1 MKKTKA
7 SIVRELLSNGSS
19 VREAASL
26 SGANLQYVYDI
37 KSRMNREK
45 ASPIPKIKEEEKP
58 AKPAFPLSDNVFQ
71 TIRDQEE
78 EIESLKND
86 IASLCTVVEYLEYR
100 LKTHGAAI

>member
-45 ASPIPKIKEEEKP
+45 APPTPRIKEEPKL
-58 AKPAFPLSDNVFQ
+58 AKPVVTLPDDVLQA
-71 TIRDQEE
+71 IRDQEE
-78 EIESLKND
+78 EIKSLKND